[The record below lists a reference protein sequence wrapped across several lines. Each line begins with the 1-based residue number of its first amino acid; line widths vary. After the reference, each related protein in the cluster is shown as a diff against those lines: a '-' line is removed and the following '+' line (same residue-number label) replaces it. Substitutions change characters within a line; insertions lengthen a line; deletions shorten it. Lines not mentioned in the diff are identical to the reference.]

1 MRPDAQLAVTWITA
15 YVQIARVRGTV
26 PQHTPNPA
34 AGRADLHSLEGRNG
48 RSQDLRAAFSGPRGE
63 AATAAAGQSSRP
75 NPTAHPAGVLEDPMH
90 QRISGMRCLVRAL
103 RPTRLGIV
111 VIVALVGLVVPAPA
125 MAAADASSSAAADLC
140 AKVASR
146 AGFSGDR
153 LVTAVAVGM
162 GESSC
167 RPDAYLSNGPTKGCP
182 NGSVDRG
189 LWQINSCW
197 HPSVSKSCAYDAQCN
212 ANAAYRISSGGANW
226 KPWVAYTNGRYEN
239 YLDEARAAVGRL
251 S

>member
-1 MRPDAQLAVTWITA
+1 
-15 YVQIARVRGTV
+15 
-26 PQHTPNPA
+26 
-34 AGRADLHSLEGRNG
+34 
-48 RSQDLRAAFSGPRGE
+48 
-63 AATAAAGQSSRP
+63 
-75 NPTAHPAGVLEDPMH
+75 MH
-90 QRISGMRCLVRAL
+90 QRIFGMRCLVRAL

-111 VIVALVGLVVPAPA
+111 VVGALVALVVPAPA
-125 MAAADASSSAAADLC
+125 MAAADASSSAPADLC
-140 AKVASR
+140 AKVASQ

-162 GESSC
+162 SESSC

-212 ANAAYRISSGGANW
+212 ASAAYRISSGGANW
-226 KPWVAYTNGRYEN
+226 RPWVAYTNGRHEG
-239 YLDEARAAVGRL
+239 YLDEARAAVARL